1 MAKFVLTHSGG
12 GPMPETDVE
21 REAAMSAWMSRSA
34 GWARR
39 WSMPATRSATTFGG
53 SSTVT
58 AGGVA
63 DGTASSI
70 SGYSILDA
78 ADLASA
84 AEMAKACPTIG
95 AGGIVEVHEALD
107 IM

>member
-21 REAAMSAWMSRSA
+21 REAVMSAWMSWFGGLGAAVVDA
-34 GWARR
+34 GN
-39 WSMPATRSATTFGG
+39 PFGDPFGG